1 MTVYFCTHSCP
12 FEESENENSYTLH
25 CRKGRGKAPH
35 TNYINTNYDLKKKDR
50 EYVTIK
56 V

>member
-25 CRKGRGKAPH
+25 CRKGRGKAPILNIILH
-35 TNYINTNYDLKKKDR
+35 KHKLGFKEKRLENMLQ
-50 EYVTIK
+50 
-56 V
+56 